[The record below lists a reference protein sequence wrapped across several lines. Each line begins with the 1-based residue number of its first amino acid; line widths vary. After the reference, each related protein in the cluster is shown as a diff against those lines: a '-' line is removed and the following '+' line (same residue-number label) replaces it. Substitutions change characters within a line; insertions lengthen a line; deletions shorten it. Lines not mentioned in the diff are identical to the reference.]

1 MAALPQFNFTLPA
14 LQLLR
19 PAAAQ
24 KTAPAASAFRAAIDM
39 IKGRRSSLVV
49 MEGAR
54 GCHTDAMRMY
64 GRAHM
69 HARRAD
75 TKLAGILTERDFFM
89 KLPLDSAGRSRSTLV
104 SELMTPA
111 SCITTVPA
119 NHTVL
124 QIVSTMRKH
133 RARICPAR
141 GEFSPRELRSAGTR
155 ERLVARRCVTCRW
168 WTTRR

>member
-24 KTAPAASAFRAAIDM
+24 RTAPASSAFRAAIDM

-54 GCHTDAMRMY
+54 GCHADATRAYRRLMR
-64 GRAHM
+64 
-69 HARRAD
+69 ARRAD
-75 TKLAGILTERDFFM
+75 SKLAGILTERDFFM

-124 QIVSTMRKH
+124 QIVRTMRKH
-133 RARICPAR
+133 RVRI
-141 GEFSPRELRSAGTR
+141 
-155 ERLVARRCVTCRW
+155 
-168 WTTRR
+168 